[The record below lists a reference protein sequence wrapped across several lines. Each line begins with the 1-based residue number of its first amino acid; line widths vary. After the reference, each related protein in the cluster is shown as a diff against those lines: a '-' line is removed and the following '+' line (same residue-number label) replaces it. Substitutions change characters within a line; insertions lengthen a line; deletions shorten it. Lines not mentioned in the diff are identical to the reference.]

1 MKMTCNTTALLR
13 CRPKETN
20 ALSCHLENPESH
32 KSTYDKSKGINTT
45 EVKRYPLSQ
54 DQFEVKFNST
64 GVKDLV
70 VQKNISIWS
79 LNIIKSFVNQLS
91 IGANLSEKQTQ
102 ETFEAKENSTI
113 GECKVNFK
121 ITHKPREQKET
132 NKAAPFILDVL
143 PLPDKVSKGNVEI
156 EKTRN
161 LKDCTNF
168 VNYLWGNFGDDK
180 VNSTEVGV
188 DTQLV
193 SIFYKR
199 IITYLNL
206 LFFRSHTKKYKIRKS
221 VLITEISVNKFYV

>member
-1 MKMTCNTTALLR
+1 MTANSENEVRLSWNTTALLR

-20 ALSCHLENPESH
+20 ALSCHLETPEFI
-32 KSTYDKSKGINTT
+32 KSTYDKAQGINNT
-45 EVKRYPLSQ
+45 ETKRLPVSA

-64 GVKDLV
+64 GVKSLV
-70 VQKNISIWS
+70 VQKNISIWN

-91 IGANLSEKQTQ
+91 IGANLSEKQNQ
-102 ETFEAKENSTI
+102 ATFEVKENSTI

-121 ITHKPREQKET
+121 ITHKPREEGVRKDG
-132 NKAAPFILDVL
+132 PFVLDIL

-161 LKDCTNF
+161 VKDCTSF

-180 VNSTEVGV
+180 ENSTEVGV

-193 SIFYKR
+193 RIFYFKHSNFVHFCLKS
-199 IITYLNL
+199 Y
-206 LFFRSHTKKYKIRKS
+206 FFALKLYIYFCNY
-221 VLITEISVNKFYV
+221 I